1 MRRRQGLCV
10 LSWCRGIYRGGVT
23 GSLFLAQQ
31 LNGDNFPA
39 WGRSRLL
46 KVHPCSGG
54 PVLRRHDNWP
64 TVEPNCPVREAVH
77 YAGLSIR
84 QLQRAQRLVFRSLC
98 RRIPG
103 TGHARFLNTDHR
115 LADRAAKVGLLCS
128 VCRLVPSFGP
138 FIRFL
143 TVQTWRL
150 FSVRES
156 QVTIL
161 QRRPFPVLCRIH
173 GPTIPHPLALMG

>member
-54 PVLRRHDNWP
+54 PVLRRHGNWP

-77 YAGLSIR
+77 YAGLSNG
-84 QLQRAQRLVFRSLC
+84 RLWVQIFSGVQFRL
-98 RRIPG
+98 
-103 TGHARFLNTDHR
+103 
-115 LADRAAKVGLLCS
+115 
-128 VCRLVPSFGP
+128 
-138 FIRFL
+138 
-143 TVQTWRL
+143 WRYG
-150 FSVRES
+150 SA
-156 QVTIL
+156 
-161 QRRPFPVLCRIH
+161 VLCH
-173 GPTIPHPLALMG
+173 PTACP

>member
-54 PVLRRHDNWP
+54 PVLRRHGNWP

-77 YAGLSIR
+77 YAGLSYGFSRMRKNIE
-84 QLQRAQRLVFRSLC
+84 LLPCVLAYFCRAIISASTL
-98 RRIPG
+98 P
-103 TGHARFLNTDHR
+103 
-115 LADRAAKVGLLCS
+115 
-128 VCRLVPSFGP
+128 
-138 FIRFL
+138 
-143 TVQTWRL
+143 
-150 FSVRES
+150 
-156 QVTIL
+156 
-161 QRRPFPVLCRIH
+161 
-173 GPTIPHPLALMG
+173 